1 MPNRLSIGYLWQTF
15 ALVMPI
21 FILFYTLLQSF
32 VDMNW
37 QGFIIFSVVVFA
49 TICNELLVSYN
60 ILSIPRTFRN
70 NVLSSCGMLN
80 YNKNYYM
87 TNSTIIASFALG
99 YYGLTMH
106 FMRKTNIAFL
116 ILLSFILLMDIM
128 FYLAMCGGNG
138 LMLQLGASILYGGV
152 FGITW
157 SSIHNA
163 IYDNNY
169 DKHKRRAVAKAY
181 VNGKEMYIKEID
193 DLSARAVNVNLGGAE
208 SGASEDEVSA
218 AERAILTTRAEKVE
232 TFLPTGVTPANAT
245 LQQIILA
252 ESDAHRA
259 YLSATT

>member
-37 QGFIIFSVVVFA
+37 QGFIIFSVVIFA
-49 TICNELLVSYN
+49 TICNEFLVSYN
-60 ILSIPRTFRN
+60 ILSVPRIIRN
-70 NVLSSCGMLN
+70 NVISSCGMLN

-138 LMLQLGASILYGGV
+138 LMLGASILYGGV

-163 IYDNNY
+163 YYDNNY
-169 DKHKRRAVAKAY
+169 DKKKRRAVVSAY
-181 VNGKEMYIKEID
+181 VNGEFHGKKEIQD
-193 DLSARAVNVNLGGAE
+193 QYDESDTTSAATLLARANAVNTYLPEG
-208 SGASEDEVSA
+208 VSP
-218 AERAILTTRAEKVE
+218 E
-232 TFLPTGVTPANAT
+232 NAT
-245 LQQIILA
+245 LENVIRA
-252 ESDAHRA
+252 EIAA
-259 YLSATT
+259 EAVQ